1 MISTVKKGENV
12 MTRKSQAQAQPK
24 AKALDRVIPY
34 AEKIRLMTMF
44 VLREES
50 GRELDNA
57 AQWSGEE
64 FDWTIHNAEFRK
76 DYKETPL
83 SELMKKAKLL
93 YGLADL
99 DAIKV
104 RRKLHKQQRTER
116 ISAKS
121 A

>member
-1 MISTVKKGENV
+1 
-12 MTRKSQAQAQPK
+12 MTRKSQVQVQPK

-34 AEKIRLMTMF
+34 TEKLRLMTLE

-50 GRELDNA
+50 GRELESA

-64 FDWTIHNAEFRK
+64 FDWKVHNAEFRK

-83 SELMKKAKLL
+83 SELIQKAKLL

-104 RRKLHKQQRTER
+104 RRKLHKQQRAER

>member
-1 MISTVKKGENV
+1 

-34 AEKIRLMTMF
+34 AEKLRLMTLE

-57 AQWSGEE
+57 AQWSDEE
-64 FDWTIHNAEFRK
+64 FDWTVHNAEFRM

-83 SELMKKAKLL
+83 SELMQKAKVL

-104 RRKLHKQQRTER
+104 RRKLHKQQRAER